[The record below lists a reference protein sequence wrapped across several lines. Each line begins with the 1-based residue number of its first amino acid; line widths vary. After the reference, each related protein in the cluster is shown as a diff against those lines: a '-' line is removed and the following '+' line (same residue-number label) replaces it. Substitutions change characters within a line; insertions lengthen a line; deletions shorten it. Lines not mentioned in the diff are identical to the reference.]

1 MTNLKISSIGVAVL
15 LLAHLGVVLYSYPI
29 LPERVPMNFGAS
41 GVAASFS
48 SKENMILS
56 HVAIIAFLLV
66 IFGIIVAVL
75 KSGKTI
81 HFNVPNSEY
90 WFSPERRAQS
100 SNKVLALLL
109 WILCSVLALM
119 LLVFYSTA
127 ESAMMETNKLGAAF
141 YIGFAFFL
149 LFDMFVVIYL
159 IVRFSTLP
167 R

>member
-1 MTNLKISSIGVAVL
+1 ML
-15 LLAHLGVVLYSYPI
+15 LLAHLGITLYFYPI
-29 LPERVPMNFGAS
+29 LPEQVPMNFGAS

-56 HVAIIAFLLV
+56 HAAIIAFLLV
-66 IFGIIVAVL
+66 IFGIIGAVL

-100 SNKVLALLL
+100 SNEVLSLLL
-109 WILCSVLALM
+109 WILCSVMLLM

-127 ESAMMETNKLGAAF
+127 ESALSGTNKLDGSF
-141 YIGFAFFL
+141 YIGFACFM
-149 LFDMFVVIYL
+149 LFDMFIVIYL
-159 IVRFSTLP
+159 IVRFSTIP
-167 R
+167 KK